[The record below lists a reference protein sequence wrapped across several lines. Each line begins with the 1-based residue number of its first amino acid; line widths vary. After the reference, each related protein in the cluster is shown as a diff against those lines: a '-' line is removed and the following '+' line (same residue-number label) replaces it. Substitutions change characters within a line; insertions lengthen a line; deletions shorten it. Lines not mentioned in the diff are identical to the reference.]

1 MSLSDLS
8 IKRPVLTWMMA
19 LALATFGVLGFV
31 RLGVDR
37 YPDMEFPFVGV
48 RVELEGGSPTAIEDE
63 IIDPLEEAFATIEG
77 VRHIHSQAGQGE
89 GRVTLEFEL
98 EHDLDTA
105 AQDVRDKLN
114 VTMRRLPR
122 DIEAP
127 SLGKADY
134 SQFPIIIAP
143 IASDLSAIE
152 TTEYVEEHIK
162 PALESIPGAA
172 GVQVWGGRDRNLRI
186 WIDPAALRAR
196 GLAVSDVL
204 GALRR
209 EHVDRPG
216 GFIEGQTVE
225 WAVKTDAEFRSVA
238 ELENMIVSW
247 DGEAP
252 IRMRDVARIED
263 GSEDVRDASYMNGKR
278 GIALGL
284 SKQSKGNTVA
294 IVDELFRRMDPI
306 REAAPD
312 GIQIAKSEGF
322 LDNSQVIRESFEE
335 TMIALLFGGVLA
347 VAVVFVFIQRFRPT
361 MIVAASIPL
370 SIMATFG
377 FIWVFD
383 FTLNTMTLLG
393 LTLAI
398 GVVIDDAI
406 IVLENIERHREGG
419 KNALEAAR
427 SGTREITLAACAA
440 TFSVAAVFV
449 PVAFA
454 QGRMGA
460 FLREFGITVAV
471 SVMISLFVALTLTP
485 MLAARMSPPK
495 ERAHGGIYHRLEQ
508 WFNGLETGYR
518 KLLDWTLAHR
528 GKTAAIAVGSI
539 VLAIAAGR
547 QLPGEFFPVSDSGFI
562 LISFRA
568 PPGTSLEATEA
579 ILARN
584 QQWALEQPETAAVFG
599 RVGPDAWRMSGPNEG
614 MINVRLVPLEERSR
628 SAQEIMRAARDAL
641 SEIPGQEVSVVN
653 PMGASNRDFEVEI
666 AGNASLEEFDQY
678 ATDLIDRLRAGGG
691 MVDLDKSLR
700 LGLPEVR
707 VVPDREK
714 AAALGIDA
722 ATVAEIVQSM
732 IGGLDVAT
740 FRDGEQRH
748 DIRLRMERQN
758 RDSLDAIGDLWV
770 RARNGE
776 LIDLR
781 NVVQIEKGATAASI
795 TRTDRQRS
803 VKVMANLDGISLD
816 EAISRAQAIADEI
829 LPPHL
834 SLRLTGDAESMKEA
848 SSQFALMLVLAVL
861 VIYMVLAAQFES
873 FVQPL
878 IVMIALPFSMVGAL
892 GGLWLGG
899 MTLNLFSMIGIVLLI
914 GLVTKNSILLIDY
927 ANQLRAEGQSAV
939 DAIRHAAPIRMR
951 PVVMTALAMIFGVLP
966 AAFGIGP
973 GAETRAP
980 MAVATAAG
988 MFSSTLLTLLVV
1000 PVFYLAVERAKE
1012 LLASPREAL
1021 AQARNAARGLRPLAD
1036 RALSAL
1042 ASRR

>member
-19 LALATFGVLGFV
+19 LALATFGVLGFL

-48 RVELEGGSPTAIEDE
+48 RVELEGASPTAMEDE
-63 IIDPLEEAFATIEG
+63 VVDPLEEAFATIEG
-77 VRHIHSQAGQGE
+77 VRHIHSEAGQGE
-89 GRVTLEFEL
+89 ARVTLEFEL

-122 DIEAP
+122 DIESP
-127 SLGKADY
+127 VLGKADY

-143 IASDLSAIE
+143 IASDLPATE
-152 TTEYVEEHIK
+152 TTEYVEEHVK

-172 GVQVWGGRDRNLRI
+172 GVQLWGGRERNLRI
-186 WIDPAALRAR
+186 WIDPGALRAR

-216 GFIEGQTVE
+216 GFIEGHAVE

-294 IVDELFRRMDPI
+294 IVDELFRRMDEI
-306 REAAPD
+306 RKSEPE

-335 TMIALLFGGVLA
+335 TMLALAFGGVLA
-347 VAVVFVFIQRFRPT
+347 VFVVFVFIRRFRPT
-361 MIVAASIPL
+361 MIVAAAIPL
-370 SIMATFG
+370 SIVATFG
-377 FIWVFD
+377 LIWVFG

-454 QGRMGA
+454 SGRMGA

-471 SVMISLFVALTLTP
+471 AVMISLFVALTLTP
-485 MLAARMSPPK
+485 MLAARMRPPK
-495 ERAHGGIYHRLEQ
+495 ERAHGSIYHRLER
-508 WFNGLETGYR
+508 WFHGLETGYR
-518 KLLDWTLAHR
+518 DLLVWTLAHR
-528 GKTAAIAVGSI
+528 GKTAAIAVASI
-539 VLAIAAGR
+539 VVAIVAGR

-568 PPGTSLEATEA
+568 PPGTSLEATEQ
-579 ILARN
+579 ILAQN
-584 QQWALEQPETAAVFG
+584 QQWALDQPETAAVFG
-599 RVGPDAWRMSGPNEG
+599 RVGSDAWRMSGPNQG
-614 MINVRLVPLEERSR
+614 MINVRLVPREERER
-628 SAQEIMRAARDAL
+628 SAQEIMRAAREAL
-641 SEIPGQEVSVVN
+641 SQIPGQEVSVVN
-653 PMGASNRDFEVEI
+653 PMGSSNSDFEVEI
-666 AGNASLEEFDQY
+666 SGNASLEEFDQY
-678 ATDLIDRLRAGGG
+678 ATEMVDRLQQSGGI
-691 MVDLDKSLR
+691 VDLDKSLR
-700 LGLPEVR
+700 LGLPEAR

-758 RDSLDAIGDLWV
+758 RDSLEAIGGLWV
-770 RARNGE
+770 RARNGQ
-776 LIDLR
+776 LVDLR
-781 NVVQIEKGATAASI
+781 NVMRIEKGATAASI

-803 VKVMANLDGISLD
+803 VKVMANLDGVSLE
-816 EAISRAQAIADEI
+816 EAVSRAQAIAADI

-834 SLRLTGDAESMKEA
+834 SLRLTGDAEQMKEA
-848 SSQFALMLVLAVL
+848 GSQFALMLVLAVL

-873 FVQPL
+873 FAQPL

-927 ANQLRAEGQSAV
+927 ANQLRAEGQSAT

-966 AAFGIGP
+966 SAFGIGP

-1000 PVFYLAVERAKE
+1000 PVFYLAIDDAKAF
-1012 LLASPREAL
+1012 LRSPREAL
-1021 AQARNAARGLRPLAD
+1021 ARLRDAARGLRPIAARYLG
-1036 RALSAL
+1036 
-1042 ASRR
+1042 SRS